1 MSGKYGLPLITQNT
15 DLKSL
20 KYTTTTSTDKT
31 IGKAPYVTK
40 NVPKHSFEKDST
52 GLISGTFES
61 TPTPEASS
69 IIGSRIDDLKRLATV
84 IKEKGVK
91 FSINQA
97 LLGNSPKE
105 IALIIGATLA
115 QAPVNG
121 TGTHFTH
128 GFVKDTYLKNDISS
142 KTGFGRFLA
151 ETLGINNL
159 LGSSRALT
167 GKTII
172 PDNDGQ
178 KSYRPQHESALEKL
192 NSKYDLKPGADN
204 FSSTL
209 LDKLRVN
216 PYIDTLARAVESP
229 IGQKIIGAAG
239 NLLKGIT
246 STNKKKKLK
255 DPLKKVDLGSIFKIK
270 GDNLGQENF
279 QPMTPTG
286 LITDEEAEMHDSI
299 QSELKGPKDPVNHLT
314 TGNADGTDI
323 EGRPLIRGGAKKV
336 IVDNDGG
343 RGYEPQA
350 FDFLKNKESEQTINI
365 EGEEKPLRPT
375 ITTGSMLLEKPGS
388 DAGLPIIPDSRGEE
402 GFNNDRYAT
411 LPSGSDISP
420 DQLNIDIPSSSYAG
434 LDART
439 LIKGTPEEKNT
450 KIVAD
455 FSSSIKYKASEENI
469 EVNGELQPLRP
480 THTLTTGSAPGYKT
494 PEELPDYL
502 GTNNDGY
509 NRLNHHS
516 ASLDKATTVLKATP
530 FSAGVNPQGPSTTGR
545 IMPQIGPDGI
555 AEGEFRTFVDEEGG
569 VTGVIERKYNPNN
582 PSQLKMYLQDQLIP
596 ESEDLKTELG
606 GTVSA
611 GSTSTKRVTK
621 LIDFRKVRKYG
632 VNAGVKGKGESIG
645 PDTNGYSS
653 NTPKE
658 LLADYTTQEVG
669 VRLGYAKKGVG
680 DYINMS
686 EVIEVSNTDAAAVA
700 EEATWKYYNG
710 DIIPFTFNTLT
721 PDGQKF
727 IFFRAFLDDMSDS
740 FTGDWTGTQYVGRA
754 EEFYTYQGFKRDVS
768 FSFKVAAFS
777 KQELLPLYKKLNHLV
792 ASTAPTYSKAGN
804 FMRGTLTTLSIG
816 EYFDRQD
823 GFISKVDL
831 SWEKGY
837 PWEIDLLDENIPQ
850 VPTIL
855 NVSVSFTP
863 IHDFEVKNDI
873 DLSANESYFGA
884 QYGKPREKVGTAST
898 LPPRPT
904 IQPRPQAEVITP
916 PAPSEVIAPPT
927 PTPVAP
933 ANIPAIQTPTAQT
946 ATVNP
951 TLDIQAAGGVN
962 QDSAIQ
968 NNVKS
973 SVPNNKATTN
983 IKELT
988 KKRKTNITPTAPPK
1002 YSALVVYTDTSTG
1015 KKATGRHISGR
1026 SSSDALE
1033 KAKTNA
1039 IKQLTN

>member
-69 IIGSRIDDLKRLATV
+69 ILGSRADDLKRLAAV

-105 IALIIGATLA
+105 IALILGATLA

-128 GFVKDTYLKNDISS
+128 GFVKDTYLKNDIAT
-142 KTGFGRFLA
+142 KTGFGRFIA
-151 ETLGINNL
+151 EALGVNNL
-159 LGSSRALT
+159 LGAPRALT

-178 KSYRPQHESALEKL
+178 KSYRPQYESALEKL
-192 NSKYDLKPGADN
+192 NSKYDLKPGSDN

-216 PYIDTLARAVESP
+216 PYVDTIARGIESP
-229 IGQKIIGAAG
+229 IGQKVIGAAG
-239 NLLKGIT
+239 DLLKGIFA
-246 STNKKKKLK
+246 KKENDKIKNPLDKSKLG
-255 DPLKKVDLGSIFKIK
+255 DIFKVK

-279 QPMTPTG
+279 QPMTPSK
-286 LITDEEAEMHDSI
+286 LITDEEIEMHDSI
-299 QSELKGPKDPVNHLT
+299 QSNLKGKPDPISHLNSGDVT
-314 TGNADGTDI
+314 AEL
-323 EGRPLIRGGAKKV
+323 EGRPLIKGGAKKL

-343 RGYEPQA
+343 RGYRPQTP
-350 FDFLKNKESEQTINI
+350 DLLKNKESEQTINVN
-365 EGEEKPLRPT
+365 GKLKPLRP
-375 ITTGSMLLEKPGS
+375 
-388 DAGLPIIPDSRGEE
+388 D
-402 GFNNDRYAT
+402 FT
-411 LPSGSDISP
+411 LTSGSADRTNLVGLS
-420 DQLNIDIPSSSYAG
+420 DQTVNTVPGEYNEVGVQKIAKEEAKEIVKSS
-434 LDART
+434 
-439 LIKGTPEEKNT
+439 E
-450 KIVAD
+450 
-455 FSSSIKYKASEENI
+455 
-469 EVNGELQPLRP
+469 
-480 THTLTTGSAPGYKT
+480 
-494 PEELPDYL
+494 
-502 GTNNDGY
+502 
-509 NRLNHHS
+509 
-516 ASLDKATTVLKATP
+516 
-530 FSAGVNPQGPSTTGR
+530 FSAGVNVQGPSTTGR

-569 VTGVIERKYNPNN
+569 VTGVVERKYSPNN

-653 NTPKE
+653 NTSKE

-700 EEATWKYYNG
+700 EDATWKYYKG

-740 FTGDWTGTQYVGRA
+740 FSGDWAGTQYVGRA

-816 EYFDRQD
+816 EYFNRQD

-831 SWEKGY
+831 SWDKGY
-837 PWEIDLLDENIPQ
+837 PWEIDLFDENVPQ

-873 DLSANESYFGA
+873 DLSANEKYFGA
-884 QYGKPREKVGTAST
+884 QYGKQREKVGTAST
-898 LPPRPT
+898 LTPRPT

-916 PAPSEVIAPPT
+916 PAPAEVIAPPT

-946 ATVNP
+946 GTVQP
-951 TLDIQAAGGVN
+951 TTDIQAAGGVEQQVTSRKPKSWGRRYKMVDN
-962 QDSAIQ
+962 QIVQ
-968 NNVKS
+968 NPDTGADEFFFAYTYEEQGKPGTGDGEAFGAVS
-973 SVPNNKATTN
+973 M
-983 IKELT
+983 LT
-988 KKRKTNITPTAPPK
+988 QRA
-1002 YSALVVYTDTSTG
+1002 AR
-1015 KKATGRHISGR
+1015 A
-1026 SSSDALE
+1026 DALADYN
-1033 KAKTNA
+1033 KNYG
-1039 IKQLTN
+1039 N

>member
-20 KYTTTTSTDKT
+20 KYSTSTSSGKT
-31 IGKAPYVTK
+31 PYVTK

-61 TPTPEASS
+61 APTPEASS

-97 LLGNSPKE
+97 LLGSSPKE

-128 GFVKDTYLKNDISS
+128 GFVKDTYLKNDIAT
-142 KTGFGRFLA
+142 KTGFGRFIA
-151 ETLGINNL
+151 EALGVNNL
-159 LGSSRALT
+159 LGAPRALT

-178 KSYRPQHESALEKL
+178 KSYRPQYESALEKL
-192 NSKYDLKPGADN
+192 NSKYDLKPGSDD

-216 PYIDTLARAVESP
+216 PYVDTIARGIESP
-229 IGQKIIGAAG
+229 IGQKVIGAAG
-239 NLLKGIT
+239 DLLKGIFA
-246 STNKKKKLK
+246 KKENDKIKNPLDKSKLG
-255 DPLKKVDLGSIFKIK
+255 DIFKVK

-279 QPMTPTG
+279 QPMTPSK
-286 LITDEEAEMHDSI
+286 LITDEEIEMHDSI
-299 QSELKGPKDPVNHLT
+299 QSNLKGKPDPISHLN
-314 TGNADGTDI
+314 TGDVTAEL
-323 EGRPLIRGGAKKV
+323 EGRPLIKGGAKKL

-343 RGYEPQA
+343 RGYRPQTP
-350 FDFLKNKESEQTINI
+350 DLLKNKESEQTINVNGI
-365 EGEEKPLRPT
+365 EEPLRPSFAG
-375 ITTGSMLLEKPGS
+375 TGSS
-388 DAGLPIIPDSRGEE
+388 
-402 GFNNDRYAT
+402 
-411 LPSGSDISP
+411 
-420 DQLNIDIPSSSYAG
+420 
-434 LDART
+434 
-439 LIKGTPEEKNT
+439 
-450 KIVAD
+450 
-455 FSSSIKYKASEENI
+455 
-469 EVNGELQPLRP
+469 
-480 THTLTTGSAPGYKT
+480 PGYTTSK
-494 PEELPDYL
+494 ELPDFKGTDKVGYNQL
-502 GTNNDGY
+502 RHNSIGTNYAELEAKTNPKAAG
-509 NRLNHHS
+509 LNPKET
-516 ASLDKATTVLKATP
+516 A
-530 FSAGVNPQGPSTTGR
+530 PSTTGR

-653 NTPKE
+653 NTSKE

-686 EVIEVSNTDAAAVA
+686 EVIEVSNTEAAAVA

-740 FTGDWTGTQYVGRA
+740 FSGDWAGTQYVGRA

-837 PWEIDLLDENIPQ
+837 PWEIDLFDENVPQ

-884 QYGKPREKVGTAST
+884 QYGKQREKVGSANT
-898 LPPRPT
+898 LTPRPT
-904 IQPRPQAEVITP
+904 IQPRPQAEIP
-916 PAPSEVIAPPT
+916 NIPAPAEVVAAPI
-927 PTPVAP
+927 PTPVARESVE
-933 ANIPAIQTPTAQT
+933 AIKKEISPTGILK
-946 ATVNP
+946 P
-951 TLDIQAAGGVN
+951 TLDTPRSFNFPEGEAAL
-962 QDSAIQ
+962 
-968 NNVKS
+968 
-973 SVPNNKATTN
+973 PTTN
-983 IKELT
+983 LIKRTYE
-988 KKRKTNITPTAPPK
+988 A
-1002 YSALVVYTDTSTG
+1002 
-1015 KKATGRHISGR
+1015 
-1026 SSSDALE
+1026 E
-1033 KAKTNA
+1033 QAKTTVVTRNA
-1039 IKQLTN
+1039 DGTFHAIAYLRDTNTGEIFEGEADDKRHSGAKFVAFLNARAKLTNPLNGN

>member
-69 IIGSRIDDLKRLATV
+69 ILGSRADDLKRLAAV

-105 IALIIGATLA
+105 IALILGATLA

-128 GFVKDTYLKNDISS
+128 GFVKDTYLKNDIAT
-142 KTGFGRFLA
+142 KTGFGRFIA
-151 ETLGINNL
+151 EALGVNNL
-159 LGSSRALT
+159 LGAPRALT

-178 KSYRPQHESALEKL
+178 KSYRPQYESALEKL
-192 NSKYDLKPGADN
+192 NSKYDLKPGSDD

-216 PYIDTLARAVESP
+216 PYVDTIARGIESP
-229 IGQKIIGAAG
+229 IGQKVIGAAG
-239 NLLKGIT
+239 DLLKGIFA
-246 STNKKKKLK
+246 KKENDKIKNPLDKSKLG
-255 DPLKKVDLGSIFKIK
+255 DIFKVK

-279 QPMTPTG
+279 QPMTPSK
-286 LITDEEAEMHDSI
+286 LITDEEKEMHDSI
-299 QSELKGPKDPVNHLT
+299 QSNLKGSNDPNNYLKT
-314 TGNADGTDI
+314 DNTLIDDI
-323 EGRPLIRGGAKKV
+323 EGRPLIKGTKKGV
-336 IVDNDGG
+336 NTKITADNDGG
-343 RGYEPQA
+343 EGYFPHTVS
-350 FDFLKNKESEQTINI
+350 DLKNKKSEQTINVS
-365 EGEEKPLRPT
+365 GKLKPLRP
-375 ITTGSMLLEKPGS
+375 
-388 DAGLPIIPDSRGEE
+388 
-402 GFNNDRYAT
+402 
-411 LPSGSDISP
+411 
-420 DQLNIDIPSSSYAG
+420 
-434 LDART
+434 
-439 LIKGTPEEKNT
+439 
-450 KIVAD
+450 D
-455 FSSSIKYKASEENI
+455 F
-469 EVNGELQPLRP
+469 
-480 THTLTTGSAPGYKT
+480 TLTSESPGRTNLVGLSDQTVNTVPGEYNEVGIQKIAK
-494 PEELPDYL
+494 EEAKEIVKS
-502 GTNNDGY
+502 TE
-509 NRLNHHS
+509 
-516 ASLDKATTVLKATP
+516 
-530 FSAGVNPQGPSTTGR
+530 FSAGVNVQGPSTTGR

-569 VTGVIERKYNPNN
+569 VTGVVERKYSPNN

-653 NTPKE
+653 NTSKE

-686 EVIEVSNTDAAAVA
+686 EVIEVSNTEAAAVA
-700 EEATWKYYNG
+700 EEATWKYYKG

-740 FTGDWTGTQYVGRA
+740 FSGDWAGTQYVGRA

-837 PWEIDLLDENIPQ
+837 PWEIDLFDENVPQ

-873 DLSANESYFGA
+873 DLSANEKYFGA
-884 QYGKPREKVGTAST
+884 QYGKQREKVGTAST
-898 LPPRPT
+898 LTPRPT

-916 PAPSEVIAPPT
+916 PAPAEVIAPPT

-946 ATVNP
+946 GTVQP
-951 TLDIQAAGGVN
+951 TTDIQAAGGVEQQRRKPKSWGRRYTMVDN
-962 QDSAIQ
+962 QIVQ
-968 NNVKS
+968 NPDTGADEFFFAYTYEEQGKPGTGDGEAFGAVS
-973 SVPNNKATTN
+973 M
-983 IKELT
+983 LT
-988 KKRKTNITPTAPPK
+988 QRA
-1002 YSALVVYTDTSTG
+1002 AR
-1015 KKATGRHISGR
+1015 A
-1026 SSSDALE
+1026 DALADYN
-1033 KAKTNA
+1033 KNYG
-1039 IKQLTN
+1039 N